1 MNRRRETRRPVS
13 ILGQVVTKSTT
24 PVFCRVLDVSENG
37 ARLKSAQAESLPD
50 TFELELPSEKVARTS
65 EVRWR
70 DGRQV
75 GVKFK

>member
-13 ILGQVVTKSTT
+13 LLGQVVTNSTT
-24 PVFCRVLDVSENG
+24 PVFCRVLDVSAGG
-37 ARLKSAQAESLPD
+37 ARLKSAHAESLPD

-70 DGRQV
+70 DGGQV

>member
-13 ILGQVVTKSTT
+13 LLGQVVTKSTT
-24 PVFCRVLDVSENG
+24 PVFCRVLDLSENG
-37 ARLKSAQAESLPD
+37 ARLKSGQAESLPD
-50 TFELELPSEKVARTS
+50 TFELELPSEEVARTS

-70 DGRQV
+70 DGSQL